1 MIIGTSGHRDIGTSG
16 HRVIGS
22 SGYRGNAMA
31 GPDALGPKTRA
42 AASCAR

>member
-1 MIIGTSGHRDIGTSG
+1 MINGPSGHRA
-16 HRVIGS
+16 IGS

-42 AASCAR
+42 AATGAR